1 MLANWPAGCYNIIKK
16 APRVAARQ
24 KTKSRHRAARFRKI
38 SMKFTEVTVHTTS
51 EGSELVADILWRY
64 SNYGVAI
71 SDVKDV
77 IALQRD
83 KVMYWDYM
91 DEELTRDTGEALVK
105 AFITVEDTPAYMP
118 QIRADIDEMREN
130 CGGCM
135 PLGSLEITTRTV
147 EGDDWIEIW
156 RKHFRPIHIGGRVVV
171 VPEWIKYE
179 KQPEEVTVLLDSN
192 MAFGTGEHET
202 TSMCLELLQEYL
214 TPQSVCLDVGC
225 GSGILGISAVLL
237 GAKSAYLTDIDPVA
251 TDSAAHNCKLNGV
264 ADKCTGKRTD
274 LIGESEIVADI
285 ALANITAD
293 VLRRLAPTLPAHVR
307 EGGTLILSGIIK
319 EKLSGVLQTF
329 ATVGFEHIK
338 TVNKGEWYAVA
349 FTKKLFR

>member
-1 MLANWPAGCYNIIKK
+1 
-16 APRVAARQ
+16 
-24 KTKSRHRAARFRKI
+24 
-38 SMKFTEVTVHTTS
+38 MKFTEVTVHTTS

-64 SNYGVAI
+64 SGYGVAI

-91 DEELTRDTGEALVK
+91 DEDLTKDTGEALVK
-105 AFITVEDTPAYMP
+105 AFITVEDTPSYLP
-118 QIRADIDEMREN
+118 QIRMDIEEMQKN
-130 CGGCM
+130 CDGCM

-156 RKHFRPIHIGGRVVV
+156 RKHFRPIHIGSRVVV

-179 KQPEEVTVLLDSN
+179 KQPSEVIVKLDSN

-202 TSMCLELLQEYL
+202 TSMCLELLQQAL
-214 TPQSVCLDVGC
+214 TPESVCLDVGC

-251 TDSAAHNCKLNGV
+251 TDSATHNCKLNGV
-264 ADKCTGKRTD
+264 AEKCTVKRTD
-274 LIGESEIVADI
+274 LIGENHIVADI

-293 VLRRLAPTLPAHVR
+293 VLCRLAPTLPPHIKD
-307 EGGTLILSGIIK
+307 GGTLILSGIIK
-319 EKLSGVLQTF
+319 EKLDGVLETYG
-329 ATVGFEHIK
+329 ALGFEHK
-338 TVNKGEWYAVA
+338 RTVNKGEWYAVEFIKRA
-349 FTKKLFR
+349 A